1 MDINLNQQFLG
12 YYLFERIEDLLGLV
26 EYFNENKKYT
36 LAYALSLV
44 CLFTKEKGQEEYS
57 KDELSILGKE
67 DKYIYKYERYI
78 VHAETAYNMQKYE
91 EANDCLK
98 MGLEYLTPET
108 VVYDKEIVRCRS
120 LFEAIAKKLSEN

>member
-44 CLFTKEKGQEEYS
+44 CLFTKEKGQDIKNY
-57 KDELSILGKE
+57 KNIDELNILGVE
-67 DKYIYKYERYI
+67 NEYIYNYKRYI
-78 VHAETAYNMQKYE
+78 TH
-91 EANDCLK
+91 
-98 MGLEYLTPET
+98 
-108 VVYDKEIVRCRS
+108 
-120 LFEAIAKKLSEN
+120 SEVA